1 MGITH
6 FSDLSVKDNGY
17 YFGAKGSEVQLTDGS
32 GISSGRVRTAS
43 VVDAAITNAKLSTT
57 AVTSG
62 KLGAGLKIDNGSIGF
77 SGILNSMSTALSSV
91 IWAAGTMKTIKATID
106 SHSGNVLTAIHIGW
120 SGHCIDFNSQGLSG
134 TATSSIVAWVAMGL

>member
-43 VVDAAITNAKLSTT
+43 IVNA
-57 AVTSG
+57 AVTSS

-77 SGILNSMSTALSSV
+77 SGIYSSMSTALSSI
-91 IWAAGTMKTIKATID
+91 IWAGVSVKSIKAAVD
-106 SHSGNVLTAIHIGW
+106 SLSGVSHTMIKIGW
-120 SGHCIDFNSQGLSG
+120 SGHCIDFNSQGDGG
-134 TATSSIVAWVAMGL
+134 TAISSIFSWVAMGL

>member
-6 FSDLSVKDNGY
+6 FADLSVKDNGY

-32 GISSGRVRTAS
+32 GVSSGRVRNASLTA
-43 VVDAAITNAKLSTT
+43 T

-77 SGILNSMSTALSSV
+77 SGIYSSMSTALSSV

-106 SHSGNVLTAIHIGW
+106 SHSGSVLTALHIGW
-120 SGHCIDFNSQGLSG
+120 SGHCIDFNTQGLSG